1 MTVLSTE
8 ASPAELKALAN
19 PLRMRIIR
27 LCLHE
32 SLTNK
37 QLADRL
43 GKDPATT
50 LHHVRNLLDNGF
62 LEAEP
67 PRNGENGALEKPYRS
82 TNKSW
87 SLTIPHSDMVTAVVA
102 TIDATRQELVQAGAD
117 SMITSARM
125 GLQLS
130 AAEIE
135 NFADT
140 IRALVSEYAGRKPTP
155 EGKRVG
161 FTVILHHLD
170 PPATHERGT
179 EGP

>member
-1 MTVLSTE
+1 M
-8 ASPAELKALAN
+8 AH
-19 PLRMRIIR
+19 PLRMRILR

-50 LHHVRNLLDNGF
+50 LHHVRKLLETGF

-67 PRNGENGALEKPYRS
+67 PRSGDSGALEKPYRS

-87 SLTIPHSDMVTAVVA
+87 VLSIPRSDQVTAVVA
-102 TIDATRQELVQAGAD
+102 NIEATREELIQAGSD
-117 SMITSARM
+117 SVVMSARM

-130 AAEIE
+130 DEEAQELASRIEVIIADYAERE
-135 NFADT
+135 PTAD
-140 IRALVSEYAGRKPTP
+140 GR
-155 EGKRVG
+155 RVG

-170 PPATHERGT
+170 PVEARTP
-179 EGP
+179 

>member
-1 MTVLSTE
+1 MTDGLGAQE
-8 ASPAELKALAN
+8 ASPAELKALAH
-19 PLRMRIIR
+19 PLRMRILR

-50 LHHVRNLLDNGF
+50 LHHVRKLLDTGF

-67 PRNGENGALEKPYRS
+67 PRSGESGALEKPYRS

-87 SLTIPHSDMVTAVVA
+87 VLSIPRSDQVTAVVA
-102 TIDATRQELVQAGAD
+102 SIEATREELIQAGSD
-117 SMITSARM
+117 SLIMSARM

-130 AAEIE
+130 DAEAQELASRIE
-135 NFADT
+135 VIVAD
-140 IRALVSEYAGRKPTP
+140 YADRESTVEGR
-155 EGKRVG
+155 RVG

-170 PPATHERGT
+170 RLEESSTP
-179 EGP
+179 